1 MSQSSLRDIIK
12 SEYKKCIGDP
22 IYFMKKY
29 VKIQHP
35 IKGTIN
41 FDLFEFQEK
50 ALEDLTIHDFN
61 IILKSRQMGISTLVA
76 AYSLWLMVFHN
87 DKNILCIS
95 ITQETSKEIVTR
107 VRFANDNLPSWLKVQ
122 CVEDNR
128 LSLRLKNGS
137 QIKAASSSGTA
148 GRSAAISLL
157 CIDEC
162 AFIDGVEEIWLSSQY
177 TLSTGGRAI
186 LLSTPN
192 GVGNFFHKTWVDAE
206 SGKNNFNTIR
216 LPWNLH
222 PERDQ
227 EWRDRQT
234 MLSGVKGS
242 AQECDC
248 DFSTSG
254 NQVVHIDL
262 LEFQKQTYIKDP
274 IEKRGVDQELWIW
287 ERPDYSKN
295 YILMAD
301 CARGD
306 GADFS
311 SFHVFDTENV
321 EQVAE
326 YKGKMTTKDYGNFLV
341 TVATEYNN
349 AMLVVEN
356 NNIGWATIQQII
368 DRGYD
373 NLFYKEMD
381 LNVVESEKQFTN
393 KINRLEKKS
402 VPGFTTTSKNRP
414 LMISKLETY
423 FREKSITIKSVRLY
437 DELSVFI
444 WNGVKAEAMKGY
456 NDDLVMS
463 LSIGLWVRD
472 TALKIRNE
480 QIACNKKMIE
490 GISKTS
496 NVVGK
501 GTYGT
506 DIYGSDPNKSWK
518 FNIDDKKEDLN
529 WLL

>member
-1 MSQSSLRDIIK
+1 
-12 SEYKKCIGDP
+12 
-22 IYFMKKY
+22 
-29 VKIQHP
+29 
-35 IKGTIN
+35 
-41 FDLFEFQEK
+41 
-50 ALEDLTIHDFN
+50 
-61 IILKSRQMGISTLVA
+61 
-76 AYSLWLMVFHN
+76 
-87 DKNILCIS
+87 
-95 ITQETSKEIVTR
+95 
-107 VRFANDNLPSWLKVQ
+107 
-122 CVEDNR
+122 
-128 LSLRLKNGS
+128 
-137 QIKAASSSGTA
+137 
-148 GRSAAISLL
+148 
-157 CIDEC
+157 
-162 AFIDGVEEIWLSSQY
+162 
-177 TLSTGGRAI
+177 
-186 LLSTPN
+186 
-192 GVGNFFHKTWVDAE
+192 
-206 SGKNNFNTIR
+206 
-216 LPWNLH
+216 
-222 PERDQ
+222 
-227 EWRDRQT
+227 
-234 MLSGVKGS
+234 MLSGVKGA

-356 NNIGWATIQQII
+356 NNIGLATIQQII

-444 WNGVKAEAMKGY
+444 WNGAKAEAMKGY

-496 NVVGK
+496 DVIGK
-501 GTYGT
+501 GTYRT